1 MGELNGVIMETIG
14 YSTYKL
20 LILVRDNPEMQ
31 LTNTKYAKPFF
42 ELLKKGYTNRTYV
55 AKDGK
60 NNYEYNT
67 VTEKGLDAI
76 REFERQR
83 NNDMIAEKA
92 LHEAKKANVI
102 SILAF
107 IIPSIISIVSII
119 IAVSSK

>member
-1 MGELNGVIMETIG
+1 METIG
-14 YSTYKL
+14 YSIYKL

-31 LTNTKYAKPFF
+31 LANTKYSKPFF
-42 ELLKKGYTNRTYV
+42 ELLKKGYTNRRYMD
-55 AKDGK
+55 KDGK

-76 REFERQR
+76 LEFERQR